1 MRLPPGVAKP
11 ARLAHF
17 KVYQPCNAVLNASPL
32 PMTRAWWAALAAL
45 PVIVLCL
52 RALGFLPS
60 VIDWDESLYI
70 LQAREWLRGGWPLV
84 AVWDM
89 HPIGGPAMFAMAML
103 VFGESI
109 GALRMLGVIAVS
121 ATGWAL
127 FFLLR
132 AGGLPLAVGYA
143 AALLYAGHS
152 VLLGGMPVNTE
163 ILFAPFV
170 ATAMLVALPAA
181 LNPERPPETW
191 RVVTMGLLVGWAMM
205 IKPVVMPEGCLAF
218 AVLVGGALL
227 RRSMGVP
234 RLLRFAAIYAALC
247 VAPTFLFGLVYL
259 LMGEFALYLDSTILA
274 PFTYAQAGIA
284 LSRGAWRLAS
294 VAIYLLWLFLL
305 AAGALLL
312 LKRQP
317 LVAIALAWFGAATL
331 AITLPAQFFPHY
343 FLVWLPSLSVLAAL
357 GAHALSRF
365 LAPRRAMLCLALVT
379 TAVSLDPWRND
390 SAPRIWSGH
399 RLFELDAPARIAA
412 HIAEEMPPGETIFVA
427 NYQPIVYFLAD
438 AALPTRFAFP
448 AHLTGVWSNLAGFD
462 TDAEIARILETRPRF
477 IVVDRTSWDAMRP
490 AAARAIAGALEAAY
504 QIAYVFADGRFTVEL
519 WRVRDPDPETD

>member
-1 MRLPPGVAKP
+1 MYP
-11 ARLAHF
+11 
-17 KVYQPCNAVLNASPL
+17 PCNAVLNASPL

-45 PVIVLCL
+45 PLVVFAL

-103 VFGESI
+103 LFGESI
-109 GALRMLGVIAVS
+109 GAIRLLGVIAVS

-163 ILFAPFV
+163 ILFAPFI
-170 ATAMLVALPAA
+170 TAAMVVALPAA
-181 LNPERPPETW
+181 LNPDRPPETW
-191 RVVTMGLLVGWAMM
+191 RVITMGLLVGWAMM
-205 IKPVVMPEGCLAF
+205 IKPVVMPDGCLAF

-227 RRSMGVP
+227 RRTLPVP
-234 RLLRFAAIYAALC
+234 RLMRLAAIYAGLC
-247 VAPTFLFGLVYL
+247 VAPTAFFGLVYL
-259 LMGEFALYLDSTILA
+259 MMGELALYLDSTILA
-274 PFTYAQAGIA
+274 PFTYAQAGLA
-284 LSRGAWRLAS
+284 LSRGVWRLAS

-305 AAGALLL
+305 AAGALVL

-317 LVAIALAWFGAATL
+317 LVAIALAWFGSATL

-357 GAHALSRF
+357 GAHALSRY
-365 LAPRRAMLCLALVT
+365 LAPRRALLCLALITV
-379 TAVSLDPWRND
+379 AVSLDPWRND

-399 RLFELDAPARIAA
+399 NLLEPDAPARIAE
-412 HIAEEMPPGETIFVA
+412 HIAEEMPPGETIFIA
-427 NYQPIVYFLAD
+427 NYQPIVYFLAN

-448 AHLTGVWSNLAGFD
+448 AHLTGVWNNLAGSD
-462 TDAEIARILETRPRF
+462 TDAEITRILETRPRF
-477 IVVDRTSWDAMRP
+477 IVVDRTHWGAMRP
-490 AAARAIAGALEAAY
+490 AAARAITTALEGGY
-504 QIAYVFADGRFTVEL
+504 QIAYVFQDGRSTVEL
-519 WRVRDPDPETD
+519 WRVRDPDPEND

>member
-1 MRLPPGVAKP
+1 
-11 ARLAHF
+11 
-17 KVYQPCNAVLNASPL
+17 
-32 PMTRAWWAALAAL
+32 MTRAWWAALALL
-45 PVIVLCL
+45 PAIVFCL

-89 HPIGGPAMFAMAML
+89 HPVGAPAMFAIVML
-103 VFGESI
+103 ILGESI
-109 GALRMLGVIAVS
+109 GAVRMLGVLAVS

-170 ATAMLVALPAA
+170 TAAMAIALPAA
-181 LNPERPPETW
+181 LNPARPPEFW
-191 RVVTMGLLVGWAMM
+191 RVVVMGLLIGWAMM
-205 IKPVVMPEGCLAF
+205 IKPVVMPEGCLVF
-218 AVLVGGALL
+218 AVLVAGALL
-227 RRSMGVP
+227 RRAMSVP
-234 RLLRFAAIYAALC
+234 TLLRFALTYAALC
-247 VAPTFLFGLVYL
+247 VAPTFIFGLIYL
-259 LMGEFALYLDSTILA
+259 AMGELSLYLDSTILA
-274 PFTYAQAGIA
+274 PFTYAQAGLA

-294 VAIYLLWLFLL
+294 VAVYLLWLFLL
-305 AAGALLL
+305 AAGALVL

-343 FLVWLPSLSVLAAL
+343 FLIWLPALSVLAAL
-357 GAHALSRF
+357 GAHALSQF
-365 LAPRRAMLCLALVT
+365 LAPGRAMLCLTLITV
-379 TAVSLDPWRND
+379 AVSLDPWRND
-390 SAPRIWSGH
+390 SAPRLWSGH
-399 RLFELDAPARIAA
+399 HLLEPDAPARIAA
-412 HIAEEMPPGETIFVA
+412 LIAEEMPPGETIFIA

-462 TDAEIARILETRPRF
+462 TDAEIDRILQTRPRF
-477 IVVDRTSWDAMRP
+477 IITDRTYWGAMRP
-490 AAARAIAGALEAAY
+490 AAARAITAALEASY
-504 QIAYVFADGRFTVEL
+504 QIAYVFQDGRSTVEL
-519 WRVRDPDPETD
+519 WRVRDPDPEND